1 LIAAIFTG
9 LVIGVILAMPPGPF
23 TIASFKYVL
32 RNDVKGA
39 YALSYAAGLTDILYS
54 LIAISASSLVIGTF
68 MSFFDGNPIAFLLFQ
83 VVCVIGLLVYG
94 IYQIRYNSD
103 AEIGETEEKPTILQ
117 RFFKKIQ
124 EKGPFFIGLG
134 IASTNLANP
143 TFLPFLTSFFT
154 AIQKLGLFP
163 ITVLNNF
170 IFSVAFGAGNFIWLY
185 TLIRIVNHYKERM
198 SLRLIER
205 LHKFAGFTLLVFS
218 TLLGYRVIVYT
229 KWTELIPGTVAF

>member
-1 LIAAIFTG
+1 MIAAIITG
-9 LVIGVILAMPPGPF
+9 FIIGLILAMPPGPF
-23 TIASFKYVL
+23 TIASFKSVM

-39 YALSYAAGLTDILYS
+39 YALSYAAGITDVFYS

-68 MSFFDGNPIAFLLFQ
+68 MNFFDGNPISFLFFQ
-83 VVCVIGLLVYG
+83 VLCIVALLSYGVY
-94 IYQIRYNSD
+94 QLRYDSNK
-103 AEIGETEEKPTILQ
+103 EIVESESQTNFLQ

-163 ITVLNNF
+163 ITVFNNF
-170 IFSVAFGAGNFIWLY
+170 IFSIAFGAGNFIWLY
-185 TLIRIVNHYKERM
+185 TLIRIVNHYKHRM

-229 KWTELIPGTVAF
+229 KWAEILPTSVAF